1 MQYYETVTDSLQCK
15 EVLRILHY
23 KTELPPKQTR
33 SSQMNRNCS
42 TINSK
47 IIAKRII
54 GSLPGKDHQFS
65 LQSSHCISTTP
76 HTYNLNVTEFFRC
89 WKVFSIFT
97 ISFRLLWYQPPPA
110 QKVLL
115 YCSPHRIDIWRERNT
130 PSVYNWLVINEY
142 I

>member
-76 HTYNLNVTEFFRC
+76 HTYNLNVTEFSRC
-89 WKVFSIFT
+89 WKVFFPFYHFFPSPLISASPSSKSSLMLFTSSDRYLEREKYSIT
-97 ISFRLLWYQPPPA
+97 L
-110 QKVLL
+110 
-115 YCSPHRIDIWRERNT
+115 
-130 PSVYNWLVINEY
+130 
-142 I
+142 